1 MADQGKAVIGIDLG
15 GTKVLVGVV
24 DAENQVLAR
33 AKRNTPAKQGG
44 AAIVSTILDAAHE
57 AVAASG
63 VEMAGIGAVGIGS
76 PGPLDPQRGVIL
88 FSSNLNVKDFPIGS
102 ELSKAL
108 GRPVVLR
115 NDVRMGGYGEF
126 KLGAGRSHQNVL
138 CAFIG
143 TGIGGCLIERGE
155 VLVGSTGNAGEIGHI
170 IIKANGPK
178 CGCGRRGCMEAL
190 ASKTAI
196 SRRLFKAVKR
206 GSATSHA
213 TALVTKNDRLKS
225 KDLAAA
231 YINGDATVVHEVER
245 AAHFLG
251 VGLGSLMN
259 VVGPDVVILGGGVAF
274 ALGEPY
280 LGLIRISARAQ
291 ALVDPEG
298 TIPIVLGELGD
309 NAGILGSACMAREV
323 FNV

>member
-1 MADQGKAVIGIDLG
+1 MADQGTAVIGIDLG

-24 DAENQVLAR
+24 DAANQVLAR

-44 AAIVSTILDAAHE
+44 AAIVDTILDATRE
-57 AVAASG
+57 AIAASG
-63 VEMAGIGAVGIGS
+63 IPMDAIGAVGIGS
-76 PGPLDPQRGVIL
+76 PGPLDPERGVIL
-88 FSSNLNVKDFPIGS
+88 FSSNLNVKDFPIGP

-126 KLGAGRSHQNVL
+126 KLGAGRNHQNVL
-138 CAFIG
+138 AAFIG
-143 TGIGGCLIERGE
+143 TGIGGCLIQHGE

-170 IIKANGPK
+170 ILKANGPR

-196 SRRLFKAVKR
+196 ARRLNKATKR
-206 GSATSHA
+206 GTATSNA
-213 TALVTKNDRLKS
+213 AALMLKNDRLKS

-231 YINGDATVVHEVER
+231 YIGGDPTVVHEVER

-251 VGLGSLMN
+251 MGLGSLIN
-259 VVGPDVVILGGGVAF
+259 VIGPDVVVLGGGVTY
-274 ALGEPY
+274 ALGESY
-280 LGLIRISARAQ
+280 LELVRLSARAQ
-291 ALVDPEG
+291 ALVDPDG
-298 TIPIVLGELGD
+298 AIPIVLGELGD
-309 NAGILGSACMAREV
+309 NAGVLGSACMARESFHV
-323 FNV
+323 